1 QYPAGDRPGAH
12 GAGRT
17 AQAAAEREHA
27 VSAETTPAQE
37 TPGKAGRPKSRK
49 RKLIGVVV
57 SDKMNKTR
65 VVLVERRFSHLKY
78 GKFLTGRKKFKAHDE
93 KNEFKTGDRVVI
105 VEHRPLSREK
115 RWKVI
120 KLLERPQ
127 EA

>member
-1 QYPAGDRPGAH
+1 MS
-12 GAGRT
+12 
-17 AQAAAEREHA
+17 AAEA
-27 VSAETTPAQE
+27 ATPADKGSE
-37 TPGKAGRPKSRK
+37 SAGRPKTRK

-65 VVLVERRFSHLKY
+65 IVLVERRFSHLKY